1 MFNLKILENMKKY
14 DSYVVVDDGCEVIVA
29 NCSTLEE
36 AKEELDQIGTYSI
49 CYSIYGCVNNEYW
62 DETKL

>member
-1 MFNLKILENMKKY
+1 MEKY
-14 DSYVVVDDGCEVIVA
+14 DSYVVVDNFCESIVA

-36 AKEELDQIGTYSI
+36 AKEEASSSI
-49 CYSIYGCVNNEYW
+49 FYSIYGCVNNEYW